1 MRLIALLGAGC
12 LLCGTQAA
20 AQAPR
25 SILALSALAP
35 VPGDTTASIRFN
47 IPAQPLSDALRA
59 FSRQAAVRVQ
69 LDVSAAAGV
78 RSQAVSGALTAPEAL
93 RQLLAGTG
101 LSAQFADGETALVAR
116 GDNRVGGA
124 YALTPLT
131 VVGSRSVGYAARRTT
146 TATRTD
152 TPLRDAPQSVSVVTG
167 ELIADQS
174 MQSMADVVR
183 YVPGI
188 TMGQGEGH
196 RDAPTI
202 RGNSS
207 TADFFVDGVRDDAQY
222 LRDLYNAERVE
233 ALKGSN
239 AMIFGRGGGGGV
251 INRVTR
257 EAQWAPT
264 RAFTLET
271 GSYEHRRGTIDVGQG
286 LGGSVAARFNGV
298 FEDSRGFRDEFGLRR
313 FGLNPTLAVAL
324 GARTTVRAG
333 YEYFSDERT
342 VDRGIPSFQGRPSN
356 ADIHTF
362 FGNPDLSNSEVQVQ
376 AANAF
381 VEHGIGGLTI
391 RNRTRWASYDKFYQ
405 NSFPGALN
413 AEGSMVTLSAY
424 NNATDRSNLF
434 NQTDLTWA
442 MNTGGVRH
450 TLLAGAEF
458 GRQETENFRETGYY
472 NDATTSITAPFGS
485 PTVATP
491 ITFRQSASDADN
503 EATATVAG
511 VYVQDQLELS
521 RYLQAIVGLRFDRF
535 DVDFHNNR
543 NDESLDRS
551 DDLLSPRA
559 GLIVKPMEAMSLYGS
574 YTVSYLPSSGDQFS
588 SLNATTETLEPEQFT
603 NYEVGAKWDVLPN
616 LALTSAVFRLD
627 RTNTSAPDPS
637 DPTRTVQTGEART
650 TGWELGAQGSVTDF
664 WQMTAGFSQQRAKI
678 TSTTT
683 AAAEGKQVPLVP
695 RRTVSLWNRVQV
707 LPQVGLGL
715 GVLHQTKMFA
725 AIDNT
730 VTLPGFTRVDGAVF
744 VRITPL
750 LGAQVNVENLLDEQY
765 YPTSHGN
772 NNILPG
778 APRAVRL
785 SLTTRR

>member
-1 MRLIALLGAGC
+1 
-12 LLCGTQAA
+12 
-20 AQAPR
+20 
-25 SILALSALAP
+25 
-35 VPGDTTASIRFN
+35 
-47 IPAQPLSDALRA
+47 
-59 FSRQAAVRVQ
+59 
-69 LDVSAAAGV
+69 
-78 RSQAVSGALTAPEAL
+78 
-93 RQLLAGTG
+93 
-101 LSAQFADGETALVAR
+101 VAR
-116 GDNRVGGA
+116 GAGGISGA
-124 YALTPLT
+124 YTLTPFT
-131 VVGSRSVGYAARRTT
+131 VVGSRSVGYATRRTT
-146 TATRTD
+146 TATKTD
-152 TPLRDAPQSVSVVTG
+152 TPLRDTPQSVSVVTG

-183 YVPGI
+183 YVPGVS
-188 TMGQGEGH
+188 MGQGEGH

-202 RGNSS
+202 RGNST

-286 LGGSVAARFNGV
+286 LGRNVAARFNGV
-298 FEDSRGFRDEFGLRR
+298 FEDSHGFRDEFGLRR

-324 GARTTVRAG
+324 GSRTTVRAG

-342 VDRGIPSFQGRPSN
+342 VDRGIPSFQGRPSS

-362 FGNPDLSNSEVQVQ
+362 FGNPAVSNSEMAVQS
-376 AANAF
+376 ANAF
-381 VEHGIGGLTI
+381 IEHGIGGLTI
-391 RNRTRWASYDKFYQ
+391 RNRSRWASYDKFYQ
-405 NSFPGALN
+405 NSYPGAVN
-413 AEGSMVTLSAY
+413 ADGSTVTLSAY
-424 NNATDRSNLF
+424 NNATDRTNLF
-434 NQTDLTWA
+434 NQTDLTWGLRTA
-442 MNTGGVRH
+442 GVGH
-450 TLLAGAEF
+450 TLLAGVEI
-458 GRQETENFRETGYY
+458 GRQETANFRETGYY
-472 NDATTSITAPFGS
+472 NDATTSVQAPFGS
-485 PTVATP
+485 PTVSTP
-491 ITFRQSASDADN
+491 ITFRQSSSDADN
-503 EATATVAG
+503 QATATVAG
-511 VYVQDQLELS
+511 VYLQDQLELS

-559 GLIVKPMEAMSLYGS
+559 GLIIKPAEPVSLYGS

-616 LALTSAVFRLD
+616 LSLTSAVFQLD
-627 RTNTSAPDPS
+627 RTNTSAPDPN

-650 TGWELGAQGSVTDF
+650 TGWELGAQGSIADF
-664 WQMTAGFSQQRAKI
+664 WQVTAGFSQQRARI
-678 TSTTT
+678 VEQTS
-683 AAAEGKQVPLVP
+683 AAPAGAKVPLVP
-695 RRTVSLWNRVQV
+695 RRTVSMWNRWQV
-707 LPQVGLGL
+707 LPQVGFGL
-715 GVLHQTKMFA
+715 GVLHQSKMFA

-730 VTLPGFTRVDGAVF
+730 VTLPGFTRLDGAVF

-750 LGAQVNVENLLDEQY
+750 LGAQLNVENLLDETY

-778 APRAVRL
+778 APRTLRI